1 MAQANEQTREAL
13 IRLQDEISSR
23 LFRESEDYRVLLA
36 LQQAIGWLDKSGR
49 TTAPT
54 PRPVTE
60 TTDAAGRTIS
70 AIDMLAN
77 LAREVQPMAGRRP
90 EPRMMIAP
98 ESGAVSQ
105 RDVVAMIL
113 RERGEPVPI
122 SELLELMQI
131 RGVVVGG
138 VRPQGN
144 LSSNLSQDKRF
155 RPVRYRDRACWWL
168 VDEPV
173 PPPAVRGPE
182 VG

>member
-13 IRLQDEISSR
+13 IRLQDEISAR
-23 LFRESEDYRVLLA
+23 LFRDSEDYRVLLA
-36 LQQAIGWLDKSGR
+36 LQQAIGWLDRTGR
-49 TTAPT
+49 VAP
-54 PRPVTE
+54 PRIE
-60 TTDAAGRTIS
+60 AEASEAGRSLS

-77 LAREVQPMAGRRP
+77 LARDARALPGRRA
-90 EPRMMIAP
+90 EPRPLPTA
-98 ESGAVSQ
+98 ESGPVSQ

-173 PPPAVRGPE
+173 PPPARGPE
-182 VG
+182 LT

>member
-1 MAQANEQTREAL
+1 MAQANEQTRDAL
-13 IRLQDEISSR
+13 IRLQDEISAR
-23 LFRESEDYRVLLA
+23 LFRDSEDYRVLLA

-49 TTAPT
+49 MTAPHRSDSELDT
-54 PRPVTE
+54 LRPM
-60 TTDAAGRTIS
+60 S

-77 LAREVQPMAGRRP
+77 LARDAKAIPGRRM
-90 EPRMMIAP
+90 EPRPLPTA
-98 ESGAVSQ
+98 ESGPVSQ

-173 PPPAVRGPE
+173 PPPARGPE
-182 VG
+182 IV

>member
-49 TTAPT
+49 AAQIAPRTA
-54 PRPVTE
+54 E

-77 LAREVQPMAGRRP
+77 LAREVQPMAVRRS
-90 EPRMMIAP
+90 EPRMMVAP
-98 ESGAVSQ
+98 ETGAVSQ

>member
-1 MAQANEQTREAL
+1 MGQANEQTRDAL
-13 IRLQDEISSR
+13 IRLQDEISAR
-23 LFRESEDYRVLLA
+23 LFRDSEDYRVLLA
-36 LQQAIGWLDKSGR
+36 LQQAIGWLDKTKRLAPPLRADIEPESGR
-49 TTAPT
+49 
-54 PRPVTE
+54 PV
-60 TTDAAGRTIS
+60 S
-70 AIDMLAN
+70 AIDLLAS
-77 LAREVQPMAGRRP
+77 LARDAQGLQARRP
-90 EPRMMIAP
+90 EPRALP
-98 ESGAVSQ
+98 TAESGPVSQ

-173 PPPAVRGPE
+173 PPPARGPE
-182 VG
+182 VA

>member
-49 TTAPT
+49 TIAS
-54 PRPVTE
+54 RPPTE
-60 TTDAAGRTIS
+60 TADAGRTMS

-77 LAREVQPMAGRRP
+77 LAREAQPLAVRRA
-90 EPRMMIAP
+90 EPRIMVSS
-98 ESGAVSQ
+98 ETGAISQ

-173 PPPAVRGPE
+173 PPTVRGPE

>member
-1 MAQANEQTREAL
+1 MGQANEQTRDAL
-13 IRLQDEISSR
+13 IRLQDEISAR
-23 LFRESEDYRVLLA
+23 LFRDSEDYRVLLA
-36 LQQAIGWLDKSGR
+36 LQQAIGWLDKTGR
-49 TTAPT
+49 MAPQQRAET
-54 PRPVTE
+54 EFESARPL
-60 TTDAAGRTIS
+60 S
-70 AIDMLAN
+70 AIDMLAS
-77 LAREVQPMAGRRP
+77 LARDARSIPGRRA
-90 EPRMMIAP
+90 EPRPLPTA
-98 ESGAVSQ
+98 ESGPVSQ

-173 PPPAVRGPE
+173 PPPARGPE
-182 VG
+182 IV

>member
-13 IRLQDEISSR
+13 IRLQDEISAR
-23 LFRESEDYRVLLA
+23 LFRDSEDYRVLLA

-49 TTAPT
+49 MTPPHRSEGELDH
-54 PRPVTE
+54 PRP
-60 TTDAAGRTIS
+60 IS

-77 LAREVQPMAGRRP
+77 LARDAKAIPGRRV
-90 EPRMMIAP
+90 EPRSLPTA
-98 ESGAVSQ
+98 ESGPVSQ

-173 PPPAVRGPE
+173 PPPARGPE
-182 VG
+182 IV

>member
-1 MAQANEQTREAL
+1 MAQANEQTRDAL
-13 IRLQDEISSR
+13 IRLQDEISAR
-23 LFRESEDYRVLLA
+23 LFRDSEDYRVLLA
-36 LQQAIGWLDKSGR
+36 LQQAIGWLDKTGR
-49 TTAPT
+49 MAPT
-54 PRPVTE
+54 HRVETELEGSRPL
-60 TTDAAGRTIS
+60 S
-70 AIDMLAN
+70 AIDMLAS
-77 LAREVQPMAGRRP
+77 LARDARAIPGRRVEARP
-90 EPRMMIAP
+90 LPTA
-98 ESGAVSQ
+98 ESGPVSQ

-173 PPPAVRGPE
+173 PPPARGPE
-182 VG
+182 IV